1 MSLFS
6 FGFTKRKRSDDSSD
20 VDERA
25 TVPTGTSTCHE
36 AVCSEA
42 GDKNQE
48 SAENVTEVFQPSQPE
63 SDATSEDDDRDVG
76 DQSGQA
82 ADILSDS
89 DGVATDLAQPPPK
102 RSKSFQVSWLSD
114 PKYKSWLM
122 YDEQQGSMKCRFCL
136 ASKFNNNFTRGCK
149 DLQKS
154 ALNRHMNATFCRDHA
169 RAIQDHEQ
177 RKATVV
183 AADRATTIQDAAV
196 EKALRCVY
204 WLAKEEIASHK
215 FPSLVNLIKMMGDS
229 DLPHLTMADPTRR
242 GMRLTYESSHAIED
256 FQTAQNEVVEKNVLH
271 RVQSSPVISIM
282 VDETSDVTVTR
293 KLIVYAKSI
302 IEETGAVAEVFIS
315 NVDLEGSATAETIRA
330 KLLEVLHEKGIPLSK
345 VTGLGTDGAAV
356 MTGRYRGLGAL
367 LTAACPNLVQI
378 HCVAHRLA
386 LASGQAA
393 DTVNQYKKVQNTVN
407 ALYNYFQYSAIRMS
421 QLHMMQKVV
430 ADHSIAMH
438 QMFSTRWLS
447 FHGAIDALRKSY
459 VPVVEALAEREEGG
473 CAPARGLLREI
484 KQGQF
489 VYAVHFLTDALA
501 ILNRLSL
508 CFQKSNLNIAD
519 IGPLVTSARQSLQ
532 SLKTAPGSHLQSLMD
547 RYDDVAEEYRLE
559 TGETAITVRMTECS
573 LLQSHSAAN
582 QFLQAVCDNLAARF
596 PSLNV
601 VDCLAVFDPRNL
613 PEAGTDE
620 LDVYGS
626 ELIRQLVE
634 HFNPQFA
641 LMDGQEELPYFPD
654 YKSHSI
660 ISRTPQFGPRLFRF
674 KVLCTIEL
682 AFSWKQLIKNHVRL
696 RIYMRIF
703 S

>member
-1 MSLFS
+1 M
-6 FGFTKRKRSDDSSD
+6 
-20 VDERA
+20 
-25 TVPTGTSTCHE
+25 
-36 AVCSEA
+36 
-42 GDKNQE
+42 
-48 SAENVTEVFQPSQPE
+48 
-63 SDATSEDDDRDVG
+63 
-76 DQSGQA
+76 
-82 ADILSDS
+82 
-89 DGVATDLAQPPPK
+89 
-102 RSKSFQVSWLSD
+102 
-114 PKYKSWLM
+114 
-122 YDEQQGSMKCRFCL
+122 
-136 ASKFNNNFTRGCK
+136 
-149 DLQKS
+149 
-154 ALNRHMNATFCRDHA
+154 
-169 RAIQDHEQ
+169 
-177 RKATVV
+177 
-183 AADRATTIQDAAV
+183 

-204 WLAKEEIASHK
+204 WLAKEDIASHK

-256 FQTAQNEVVEKNVLH
+256 FQTALNEVVEKNVLH
-271 RVQSSPVISIM
+271 TVQSSPVISIM

-302 IEETGAVAEVFIS
+302 TEETGAVAEVFRN

-356 MTGRYRGLGAL
+356 MTGRYRGLGAP
-367 LTAACPNLVQI
+367 LTAACPSLVQI

-407 ALYNYFQYSAIRMS
+407 ALYNYFQYSATRMS

-438 QMFSTRWLS
+438 QMFSMRWLS

-459 VPVVEALAEREEGG
+459 VPLVEALAEREEGG

-501 ILNRLSL
+501 ILNKLSL
-508 CFQKSNLNIAD
+508 CFKKSNLNIAD

-559 TGETAITVRMTECS
+559 TGETAITVRMTEYS

-582 QFLQAVCDNLAARF
+582 QFLQAVCDNLQHAFPASTLWTALLYLTHAIFLRPAPTSWMCTVANRF
-596 PSLNV
+596 VSWWSISTP
-601 VDCLAVFDPRNL
+601 NL
-613 PEAGTDE
+613 P
-620 LDVYGS
+620 
-626 ELIRQLVE
+626 
-634 HFNPQFA
+634 
-641 LMDGQEELPYFPD
+641 
-654 YKSHSI
+654 
-660 ISRTPQFGPRLFRF
+660 
-674 KVLCTIEL
+674 
-682 AFSWKQLIKNHVRL
+682 SWTAK
-696 RIYMRIF
+696 
-703 S
+703 